1 MALKSALEYRCK
13 TMTLLRRRSV
23 SHNVNCSM
31 IYEILATELFTF
43 RKSYNFNATWQR
55 LRILWFANVYIIS
68 MFILEFSIYK

>member
-1 MALKSALEYRCK
+1 MALKSALENRCK
-13 TMTLLRRRSV
+13 TVTLLRRV

-55 LRILWFANVYIIS
+55 LRIL
-68 MFILEFSIYK
+68 